1 MATVVRVHACAR
13 LLVQDPNYDFMPLY
27 VSKPAADLSAGLTD
41 GDLIIY
47 RRRLDPIDNYRSQL
61 VGGASNDIAFG
72 VPNLRLREARGV
84 YELDCTDFDAVARA
98 TAACHPIIQQ
108 TAITGPGGVRAVI
121 ECPVCNAAKRPT
133 PLG

>member
-1 MATVVRVHACAR
+1 
-13 LLVQDPNYDFMPLY
+13 MPLY

-98 TAACHPIIQQ
+98 TAACHPIIQ
-108 TAITGPGGVRAVI
+108 
-121 ECPVCNAAKRPT
+121 
-133 PLG
+133 